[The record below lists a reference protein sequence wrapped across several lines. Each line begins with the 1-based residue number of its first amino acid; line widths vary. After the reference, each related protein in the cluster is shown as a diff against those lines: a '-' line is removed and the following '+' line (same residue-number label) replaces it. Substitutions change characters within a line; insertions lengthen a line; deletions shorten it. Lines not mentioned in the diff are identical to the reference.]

1 MIKIVKLILLIGF
14 CSVALSLGFVIWVYL
29 KYYFIKML
37 IIENYMFHNTQSLYD
52 TYFKHQISVFKYKR
66 ILGKLADANVICS
79 YWVDET

>member
-14 CSVALSLGFVIWVYL
+14 GSVALSLGLVIWVYL
-29 KYYFIKML
+29 KSYFIKML

-66 ILGKLADANVICS
+66 LLDKLADANAICS